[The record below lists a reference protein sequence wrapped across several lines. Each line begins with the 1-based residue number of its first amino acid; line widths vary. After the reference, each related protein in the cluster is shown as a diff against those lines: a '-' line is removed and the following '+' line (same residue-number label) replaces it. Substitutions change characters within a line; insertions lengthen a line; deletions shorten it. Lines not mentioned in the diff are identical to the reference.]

1 MNADQ
6 LGDLQAL
13 ATENIP
19 ADQIADVAGMIQ
31 EQGAGLAEGAGQAV
45 GDAASGVAEAAGGA
59 VDLGAIAEQAG
70 LPLDVV
76 SQISGLLGR

>member
-6 LGDLQAL
+6 LGELQTL

-45 GDAASGVAEAAGGA
+45 SDAAGG
-59 VDLGAIAEQAG
+59 VDLGAIAEQVG
-70 LPLDVV
+70 LPVDIVG
-76 SQISGLLGR
+76 QISGLLGR